1 VKAGDR
7 ILFKPDAT
15 VVKPEGFGFG
25 QDLNGVTDFEIDADA
40 ETDLG
45 DAKAVLTDGKEVMLS
60 DLPLQD
66 PHDSPPSVEWDP
78 VVTYVK

>member
-1 VKAGDR
+1 M
-7 ILFKPDAT
+7 
-15 VVKPEGFGFG
+15 
-25 QDLNGVTDFEIDADA
+25 DLNGVTDFEIDADA

-60 DLPLQD
+60 DLALQD